1 MEPTK
6 PASSDSL
13 MLAAK
18 VENLRSDQRGSVT
31 LLAGMMV
38 FLMTIFGI
46 IAMDTNMAI
55 HNRIVAQN
63 AVDSAADSAAL
74 WQARF
79 CNVEQLLNNLHY
91 TVDEAA
97 AIAEGVATG
106 FCIAAVPLEIVKDIP
121 FCEEVYPV
129 WVAACVVCMTLPFI
143 DKVQHLF
150 YDVLMPVQQG
160 FVDAAP
166 FLVFG
171 YANANAYASG
181 ANNVIL
187 SGTETI
193 AEAGTKITGI
203 FSSTGADQI
212 SSAMGSADGII
223 GQTLGQIPIYAVPL
237 NPDHLKLYVHTN
249 ENNGFPLSWPSAVPE
264 IGDAAGNIGCEEM
277 DYTGIADDGADY
289 TSAIDGGGGDNGR
302 ESSDDEHKPR
312 WGWNDLYYKG
322 NPGYMTWVA
331 GVTNR
336 DELLHLGG
344 LAWLNGGM
352 KNSDYTQNGEQVSKL
367 MWTGPANGNSGGYT
381 KFQIPAFIAIASS
394 QVEGHPVI
402 CNGDADAKP
411 YLITVTLPFPSDNTN
426 SAKSY
431 FIFH

>member
-6 PASSDSL
+6 PAFSDSL
-13 MLAAK
+13 MLAVK
-18 VENLRSDQRGSVT
+18 METLRSDQRGSVT

-38 FLMTIFGI
+38 FLVTMFGI

-79 CNVEQLLNNLHY
+79 CNLEQLLNNLHY

-97 AIAEGVATG
+97 CIAEGVDDLA
-106 FCIAAVPLEIVKDIP
+106 CVASIALDILQYVP
-121 FCEEVYPV
+121 FCE
-129 WVAACVVCMTLPFI
+129 WAAGVLQGTCAVCYTLPFV

-150 YDVLMPVQQG
+150 YEALMPVQQG
-160 FVDAAP
+160 IVDAAP

-171 YANANAYASG
+171 YANANAYGSG
-181 ANNVIL
+181 ADNVFDSATQTFSEALVKGVSVFSAAASQQLNNGLGDVNGVI
-187 SGTETI
+187 G
-193 AEAGTKITGI
+193 K
-203 FSSTGADQI
+203 
-212 SSAMGSADGII
+212 
-223 GQTLGQIPIYAVPL
+223 TLGQIPIYAVPL
-237 NPDHLKLYVHTN
+237 NPDRLKLYVQTN
-249 ENNGFPLSWPSAVPE
+249 QASGPPEVWDEVIPL
-264 IGDAAGNIGCEEM
+264 IGDVAGDIGCTGDVALNYEEAKSEAG
-277 DYTGIADDGADY
+277 YTDDGDNRR
-289 TSAIDGGGGDNGR
+289 DG
-302 ESSDDEHKPR
+302 SDENKPQ

-336 DELLHLGG
+336 DELLGLGN
-344 LAWLNGGM
+344 LSWLNGGM
-352 KNSDYTQNGEQVSKL
+352 KNSDYNQNADQVSKTIY
-367 MWTGPANGNSGGYT
+367 TGDANGNSGNYSGNL
-381 KFQIPAFIAIASS
+381 QIPAFIAIASS
-394 QVEGHPVI
+394 QIEGHPVI
-402 CNGDADAKP
+402 CNGAADAKP

-426 SAKSY
+426 SAANI

>member
-1 MEPTK
+1 MKPPK
-6 PASSDSL
+6 PANSDSL
-13 MLAAK
+13 MVTAK
-18 VENLRSDQRGSVT
+18 FENLRSDQRGSVT

-38 FLMTIFGI
+38 FLVTIFGVV
-46 IAMDTNMAI
+46 AMDTNMAI

-91 TVDEAA
+91 TVDEVA

-106 FCIAAVPLEIVKDIP
+106 FCIASVPLEVIKDIP

-129 WVAACVVCMTLPFI
+129 WVASCVVCMTLPFI

-150 YDVLMPVQQG
+150 YDALMPVQQRI
-160 FVDAAP
+160 VDAAP
-166 FLVFG
+166 FIVFG
-171 YANANAYASG
+171 YANANAYGSG
-181 ANNVIL
+181 ADEVIL
-187 SGTETI
+187 SGTQWFGEM
-193 AEAGTKITGI
+193 ATKAVGI
-203 FSSTGADQI
+203 FSSSGANEL
-212 SSAMGSADGII
+212 SS
-223 GQTLGQIPIYAVPL
+223 TLGTVNNAVGGVLKAIPIYAIPL
-237 NPDHLKLYVHTN
+237 NPDRLSLHVHTN
-249 ENNGFPLSWPSAVPE
+249 ENNGFPLSWPSEVPM
-264 IGDAAGNIGCEEM
+264 IGDAAGNIGCAEM
-277 DYTGIADDGADY
+277 DYSSIADDGASY
-289 TSAIDGGGGDNGR
+289 TAFEGDDNRDGN
-302 ESSDDEHKPR
+302 DEHKPK

-331 GVTNR
+331 GVTSRN
-336 DELLHLGG
+336 ELLGLGN

-352 KNSDYTQNGEQVSKL
+352 KDSDYTKNGDQASKV
-367 MWTGPANGNSGGYT
+367 MWNGSVIGNSGNYSGDL
-381 KFQIPAFIAIASS
+381 KIPAFLAIASS

-411 YLITVTLPFPSDNTN
+411 YLITVTLPFPSNNTN

>member
-6 PASSDSL
+6 PAFSDSL
-13 MLAAK
+13 MLAVK
-18 VENLRSDQRGSVT
+18 METLRSDQRGSVT

-38 FLMTIFGI
+38 FLVTMFGI

-79 CNVEQLLNNLHY
+79 CNLEQLLNNLHY

-97 AIAEGVATG
+97 CIAEGVDDLA
-106 FCIAAVPLEIVKDIP
+106 CVASIALDILQYVP
-121 FCEEVYPV
+121 FCE
-129 WVAACVVCMTLPFI
+129 WAAGVLQGTCAVCYTLPFV

-150 YDVLMPVQQG
+150 YEALMPVQQG
-160 FVDAAP
+160 IVDAAP

-171 YANANAYASG
+171 YANANAYGSG
-181 ANNVIL
+181 ADNVFDSASQTVSEALVKGVSVFSTDVSQQLNNGLGDVN
-187 SGTETI
+187 
-193 AEAGTKITGI
+193 
-203 FSSTGADQI
+203 
-212 SSAMGSADGII
+212 GII
-223 GQTLGQIPIYAVPL
+223 GKTLGQIPIYAVPL
-237 NPDHLKLYVHTN
+237 NPDRLQLYVHTN
-249 ENNGFPLSWPSAVPE
+249 QASGPPEVWDEAIPL
-264 IGDAAGNIGCEEM
+264 IGDVAGDIACTQDVIANYEE
-277 DYTGIADDGADY
+277 AKSEADY
-289 TSAIDGGGGDNGR
+289 TDEGDNSRDG
-302 ESSDDEHKPR
+302 SDENKPQ

-336 DELLHLGG
+336 DELLGLGK
-344 LAWLNGGM
+344 LSWLNGGM
-352 KNSDYTQNGEQVSKL
+352 KDQGDYNANGAAVSKV
-367 MWTGPANGNSGGYT
+367 MYNTGLGVHNNTGG
-381 KFQIPAFIAIASS
+381 FPPFIIPAYVAIASS
-394 QVEGHPVI
+394 QIEGHPVI

-426 SAKSY
+426 SAANI
-431 FIFH
+431 FIYH